1 MHSHQDIED
10 AYSAEMDRLRDQW
23 FAEHPDGAFKAYRL
37 KTPDDLRPKRKPG
50 PGGGKGRK
58 KKQKLE
64 AGNMADVDGTTFVV
78 FNIFAHPSSGNLVAA
93 FYEAGALELEEGL
106 TCQHL
111 RDLDTSH
118 EADLCARS
126 PECVSIGDYEEVMDW
141 VRNSDAVD
149 PRFHIPNLSPTL
161 AEVEHTPTTKKRKQ
175 GGSKAIK
182 SNRIA
187 DVPGVELV
195 GRAFVDPEVPGETS
209 LGLCI
214 VYARPKKNAR
224 STARTFY
231 KQYQYYTNYRKQPE
245 QPTTTEVAAWVLE
258 SEKAVAGAV
267 RCFHGPGRFLR
278 SVRYSFNH
286 WWRKYVLEYAGA
298 DDDEDEGGQ

>member
-93 FYEAGALELEEGL
+93 FYEAEALELEEGL
-106 TCQHL
+106 TFQNL

-118 EADLCARS
+118 EADLHARS

-149 PRFHIPNLSPTL
+149 P
-161 AEVEHTPTTKKRKQ
+161 
-175 GGSKAIK
+175 GSTFRTCLPRWPKWNTRQPPRNE
-182 SNRIA
+182 SRGDQRRQNRIA
-187 DVPGVELV
+187 LPTY
-195 GRAFVDPEVPGETS
+195 R
-209 LGLCI
+209 GL
-214 VYARPKKNAR
+214 
-224 STARTFY
+224 S
-231 KQYQYYTNYRKQPE
+231 
-245 QPTTTEVAAWVLE
+245 W
-258 SEKAVAGAV
+258 S
-267 RCFHGPGRFLR
+267 
-278 SVRYSFNH
+278 
-286 WWRKYVLEYAGA
+286 
-298 DDDEDEGGQ
+298 GGHLLIQR